1 LADNSAINAGR
12 AAHAL
17 SIAIVN
23 PQPRARVRLGTRG
36 SRLALVQANQVRA
49 RLLAAHAGLDEA
61 AVEVVVI
68 RTSGDRIQDRTL
80 AEVGGKG
87 LFSKEIEDG
96 LLACAID
103 IAVHSMKDL
112 ETALPDGLAVPC
124 VLTREDARDAFI
136 GARVATLAALPEGA
150 VVGSASL
157 RRCAQ
162 LLYARPDLEVKPLR
176 GNVETRL
183 DKLAA
188 GEADAIVLA
197 LAGLNRLGLA
207 ARTTEVMDEAVML
220 PAVAQGAI
228 AIECRAGNEAAHA
241 LLVPLNDADT
251 MTCVSAERAMLAVL
265 DGSCRTPIAGHATL
279 DGGELT
285 LRGRIIRPDGS
296 VLHEAE
302 RTAPRDESAALGR
315 DVGEE
320 LLAKAGPGFFNEGAH
335 PL

>member
-1 LADNSAINAGR
+1 MT
-12 AAHAL
+12 
-17 SIAIVN
+17 

-36 SRLALVQANQVRA
+36 SRLALVQANEVRA
-49 RLLAAHAGLDEA
+49 RLLAAHADLDDA
-61 AVEVVVI
+61 AVEIVTI
-68 RTSGDRIQDRTL
+68 RTSGDRIQDRPL
-80 AEVGGKG
+80 ADAGGKG
-87 LFSKEIEDG
+87 LFSKEIEEA
-96 LLACAID
+96 LLSSAID

-112 ETALPDGLAVPC
+112 ETLLPDGLAVPC

-136 GARVATLAALPEGA
+136 GAQVATLGALPDGS

-157 RRCAQ
+157 RRQAQ
-162 LLYARPDLEVKPLR
+162 LLHTRPDLEIKPLR

-207 ARTTEVMDEAVML
+207 ARATAVMDEEVML

-228 AIECRAGNEAAHA
+228 AIECRADDAATHD
-241 LLVPLNDADT
+241 LLAPLNDADA
-251 MTCVSAERAMLAVL
+251 MTCVSAERGMLEAL

-279 DGGELT
+279 AGGYLT
-285 LRGRIIRPDGS
+285 LRGRVIRPDGA

-302 RTAPRDESAALGR
+302 RSAQRSEAAALGHSL
-315 DVGEE
+315 GEE
-320 LLAKAGPGFFNEGAH
+320 LRAKAGPGFFDEGAR
-335 PL
+335 PW